1 MEKQITKA
9 EKKQFKFGIL
19 PKLLI
24 GILVPLFVV
33 LIIMSIFLGMQVSK
47 TVNSSMSAELDA
59 QSSNAAS
66 NVDAF
71 FERYFGITE
80 CLASTQIIRDTTVE
94 QTEGGIATHR
104 LFGSLV
110 ETLRLIQENNEN
122 DIAFIWTANF
132 KTGEVLQ
139 NDGGIYGK
147 DIVDITTR
155 DWYKLVMEKK
165 QTIVTGMYK
174 AINTNDIMV
183 TIASPVFINGSIQ
196 GIVGIDLNMSSLNQS
211 LSKIS
216 VGENGYIVLYDLQNQ
231 IMYHPNNSMI
241 NANIEDVNYSSNM
254 LSIIK
259 NKENASATPYTLNDE
274 KYYGSVTNIGDL
286 GYTMLGVM
294 PECEFTESTNSILRI
309 LIIGIFSCGIV
320 LAAICVFIALS
331 ITRPI
336 KQLNIAVGMLAE
348 GKLNVEVKCNSRDEV
363 SDVGTNVIKIVDR
376 LKEYILYINEIS
388 DVLYQIGKGNLVFTL
403 KHQYQGEFAKV
414 KQALVDIRNTLT
426 QTITSITNSADMVN
440 TSSEQISNGA
450 QALSQGA
457 TEQASSVQELAA
469 TVQDLSTQATKESDR
484 AVEAKNFLEHI
495 KGEVEKCNAQMEQMR
510 VAMEDISVQSET
522 IRGIIKTIDDIAFQ
536 TNILALNAAVEAA
549 RAGKA
554 GKGFSVVADEVR
566 NLAGKSAEAARKT
579 NELIEN
585 SARAVSHGDKLTQ
598 LTAQSLT
605 SVATDTRSIVETID
619 DVAEAYHEQ
628 ANKLSE
634 IASGIDQ
641 IANIVQT
648 NSATAE
654 ESAAASEELSAQATS
669 MYQQIAQ
676 FKLK

>member
-1 MEKQITKA
+1 MEKQIKKFP
-9 EKKQFKFGIL
+9 KKQFKFGIL
-19 PKLLI
+19 PKLLV

-33 LIIMSIFLGMQVSK
+33 LIIMSLFLGTQVSK
-47 TVNSSMSAELDA
+47 TVSNSMSAELDA

-66 NVDAF
+66 NVNAF
-71 FERYFGITE
+71 FEKYYGITE
-80 CLASTQIIRDTTVE
+80 CLAATQIVKDTTYE

-110 ETLRLIQENNEN
+110 ETLKLVQEDNKE
-122 DIAFIWTANF
+122 DIAYVWTANF
-132 KTGEVLQ
+132 RTGEILQ
-139 NDGGIYGK
+139 NDGGVYGK

-165 QTIVTGMYK
+165 QTITTGMYT

-183 TIASPVFINGSIQ
+183 TVASPVFINDSIQ
-196 GIVGIDLNMSSLNQS
+196 GIVGIDLNMENLN
-211 LSKIS
+211 KILGTIT
-216 VGENGYIVLYDLQNQ
+216 VGDNGYITLYDSQNQ
-231 IMYHPNNSMI
+231 IMYHPDDSMI
-241 NANIEDVNYSSNM
+241 SSNIEDINYSSNM
-254 LSIIK
+254 MSIIQ
-259 NKENASATPYTLNDE
+259 NKQNANAVSYTLNDE
-274 KYYGSVTNIGDL
+274 KYYGSVTNIDTL
-286 GYTMLGVM
+286 GYTMLGAM
-294 PECEFTESTNSILRI
+294 PEYEFTESTYSVLRI
-309 LIIGIFSCGIV
+309 LIIGIFSCGVV

-331 ITRPI
+331 ITKPI

-363 SDVGTNVIKIVDR
+363 SDVGENVIKIVDR

-403 KHQYQGEFAKV
+403 KYQYRGEFAKV
-414 KQALVDIRNTLT
+414 KQALVSIRDTLT
-426 QTITSITNSADMVN
+426 TTINSITESANMVN
-440 TSSEQISNGA
+440 SGSEQISNGA
-450 QALSQGA
+450 QALAQGA

-469 TVQDLSTQATKESDR
+469 TVQELSTQATEESKK

-495 KGEVEKCNAQMEQMR
+495 KEEVEKCNSQMEQMR
-510 VAMEDISVQSET
+510 IAMQDINVQSET
-522 IRGIIKTIDDIAFQ
+522 IRSIIKTIDDIAFQ

-549 RAGKA
+549 RAGTA

-585 SARAVSHGDKLTQ
+585 SAKAVSHGDKLTQ
-598 LTAQSLT
+598 LAAQSLT
-605 SVATDTRSIVETID
+605 SVATDTRNIVKTID
-619 DVAEAYHEQ
+619 SVSITYHEQ

-648 NSATAE
+648 SSATAE

-669 MYQQIAQ
+669 MYEQISQ

>member
-1 MEKQITKA
+1 MKENIVKTG
-9 EKKQFKFGIL
+9 KKQFKFGIL

-24 GILVPLFVV
+24 SILVPLFVV
-33 LIIMSIFLGMQVSK
+33 LIIMSVFLGIQVSK
-47 TVNSSMSAELDA
+47 TVDNSMSTQLDA

-71 FERYFGITE
+71 FEKYYGITE
-80 CLASTQIIRDTTVE
+80 CLAATQIVKDTTSE

-104 LFGSLV
+104 LFSSLL
-110 ETLRLIQENNEN
+110 ETLRLIQQDNKD
-122 DIAFIWTANF
+122 DIAFVWTANF
-132 KTGEVLQ
+132 RTGEVLQ

-147 DIVDITTR
+147 DIVDISTR
-155 DWYKLVMEKK
+155 DWYKLVMDKK
-165 QTIVTGMYK
+165 QTIATGMYMS
-174 AINTNDIMV
+174 INTNDIMV
-183 TIASPVFINGSIQ
+183 TVASPVFVNDSIQ
-196 GIVGIDLNMSSLNQS
+196 GIVGVDLNMQHLNEI
-211 LSKIS
+211 LSTIS
-216 VGENGYIVLYDLQNQ
+216 VGDNGYIALYDSENNIL
-231 IMYHPNNSMI
+231 YHPDDSVI
-241 NANIEDVNYSSNM
+241 SSNIEDVNYSSNM

-259 NKENASATPYTLNDE
+259 NKQNASAVPYTLDNQ
-274 KYYGSVTNIGDL
+274 KYYGTVTSIDSL

-294 PECEFTESTNSILRI
+294 PEYEFTQSTHSILRI
-309 LIIGIFSCGIV
+309 LVIGIFSCGIV
-320 LAAICVFIALS
+320 LAVICVVIALS

-336 KQLNIAVGMLAE
+336 KQLNTAVGMLAE

-363 SDVGTNVIKIVDR
+363 SDVGENVIKIVNR

-414 KQALVDIRNTLT
+414 KQALVNIRNTLT
-426 QTITSITNSADMVN
+426 QTITSITESADMVN
-440 TSSEQISNGA
+440 SESEQISNGA
-450 QALSQGA
+450 QALAQGA

-469 TVQDLSTQATKESDR
+469 TVQELSTQATDESNK

-495 KGEVEKCNAQMEQMR
+495 KEEVEKCNSQMEQMR
-510 VAMEDISVQSET
+510 VAMQDISVQSET

-549 RAGKA
+549 RAGTA

-585 SARAVSHGDKLTQ
+585 SSKAVSRGDKLTQ
-598 LTAQSLT
+598 LAAQSLT
-605 SVATDTRSIVETID
+605 AVATDTRNIVETID
-619 DVAEAYHEQ
+619 GVSVAYHEQ

-634 IASGIDQ
+634 ISSGIDQ

-648 NSATAE
+648 SSATAQ

-669 MYQQIAQ
+669 MYEQISQ